1 MISVI
6 PCDADVLTSHL
17 VPAERGRLSCAS
29 NAVGVWPALC
39 AELVLHLCCM
49 CLAWVALCLPRLVLF
64 TCWLWAATLPG
75 LGTLQLIGVT
85 VG

>member
-6 PCDADVLTSHL
+6 PGDADVLTSHL

-39 AELVLHLCCM
+39 AEPLWYTCVACALLGS
-49 CLAWVALCLPRLVLF
+49 LYVYLALCFLLAGFGP
-64 TCWLWAATLPG
+64 
-75 LGTLQLIGVT
+75 QLC
-85 VG
+85 